1 MMAKKL
7 SIVVLTLL
15 GFARLG
21 SAQQFLTDRNAFLA
35 TVEPGYYEEKF
46 DGWSEG
52 EPLNGHQSEWEG
64 PGAGS
69 FGLTVSAAG
78 PGNNLLY
85 SLDRAI
91 STSAH
96 DDLLVFRFSG
106 RVYVFGGEFWGTMPD
121 GFSVATEVTF
131 KTENGHCFTRSVSG
145 RTFLGFVSNVPM
157 TSVTIDAAGAQ
168 AAWPTAGNLI
178 VGDLK
183 QDGDFDGDGMS
194 NGAEESAGTDPT
206 DPKSNLRVTAVEL
219 SDSGVVVRF
228 PAVQGKTYRLEYK
241 NALSDA
247 KWLPSDAPDQM
258 AAVSGSIQFVDQTMP
273 RPASRF
279 YRVALILTP

>member
-1 MMAKKL
+1 MAKKL
-7 SIVVLTLL
+7 SIVVLAVLA
-15 GFARLG
+15 FACIG
-21 SAQQFLTDRNAFLA
+21 SAQQFLSDRAAFLA
-35 TVEPGYYEEKF
+35 TIEPGYYEEKF

-52 EPLNGHQSEWEG
+52 DPLDGHQSEWEG
-64 PGAGS
+64 PGAGY

-96 DDLLVFRFSG
+96 NDLLVFRFSG
-106 RVYVFGGEFWGTMPD
+106 RVFAFGGEFWGTMFD
-121 GFSVATEVTF
+121 GFPLSTEVTF
-131 KTENGHCFTRSVSG
+131 ETENGQCFTRTVSG
-145 RTFLGFVSNVPM
+145 RTFLGFISNVPM

-194 NGAEESAGTDPT
+194 NGAEQSAGTDPT
-206 DPKSNLRVTAVEL
+206 DPKSNMRVTAVEL
-219 SDSGVVVRF
+219 SESGLVVRF
-228 PAVQGKTYRLEYK
+228 
-241 NALSDA
+241 
-247 KWLPSDAPDQM
+247 
-258 AAVSGSIQFVDQTMP
+258 AAVE
-273 RPASRF
+273 A
-279 YRVALILTP
+279 